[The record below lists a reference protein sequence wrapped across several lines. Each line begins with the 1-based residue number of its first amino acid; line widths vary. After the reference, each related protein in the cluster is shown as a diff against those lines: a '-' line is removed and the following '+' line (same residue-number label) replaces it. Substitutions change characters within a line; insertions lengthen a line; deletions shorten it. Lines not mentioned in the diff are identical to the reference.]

1 MVFIHESGVR
11 FPVGPPT
18 TILNNDMK
26 FGYYTDSKIPNSTA
40 LSSKLKKD
48 YNINSYGYRCPEW
61 KPLPVGKK
69 NVVVLGCSHTF
80 GEGLEDG
87 DIWVDQLY
95 KKVDQKRLRFWN
107 LGEPGASADKVVRI
121 LYATEKVLFPKLIV
135 ICWPFW
141 SRRERL
147 DTHEQNIMGDHK
159 TLESETEHTDKNNFL
174 KNVFFAEKFAEKVG
188 AKIFHCFAQDV
199 YEIPNVANVYN
210 KTSIKLCW
218 PYWSKLKT
226 DVKNRIAT
234 KKPSL
239 AKDGIHYGVEHH
251 ERFAELLYDRFKSR
265 LK

>member
-1 MVFIHESGVR
+1 
-11 FPVGPPT
+11 
-18 TILNNDMK
+18 MK
-26 FGYYTDSKIPNSTA
+26 FGYYSDSNIPKSTA

-48 YNINSYGYRCPEW
+48 YKINSYGYRCPEW

-199 YEIPNVANVYN
+199 YKIPNVANVFS

-239 AKDGIHYGVEHH
+239 AKDGLHYGVEHH
-251 ERFAELLYDRFKSR
+251 KRFAELLFEDWKTK

>member
-1 MVFIHESGVR
+1 
-11 FPVGPPT
+11 
-18 TILNNDMK
+18 MK
-26 FGYYTDSKIPNSTA
+26 FGYYTDSDIPKSTA
-40 LSSKLKKD
+40 LSSKLKKN
-48 YNINSYGYRCPEW
+48 YVINSYGYRCPEW

-87 DIWVDQLY
+87 DVWVDQLY

-121 LYATEKVLFPKLIV
+121 LYATEKVLFPKHIV

-199 YEIPNVANVYN
+199 YEIPNVLNVYS

-218 PYWSKLKT
+218 PYWSTQKS
-226 DVKNRIAT
+226 DSPNRIRT
-234 KKPSL
+234 TEPNL
-239 AKDGIHYGVEHH
+239 AKDGLHYGVEHH
-251 ERFAELLYDRFKSR
+251 RRFAELLYDRFKSR

>member
-1 MVFIHESGVR
+1 
-11 FPVGPPT
+11 
-18 TILNNDMK
+18 MK
-26 FGYYTDSKIPNSTA
+26 FGYYTDSDIPKSTA

-48 YNINSYGYRCPEW
+48 YVINSYGYRCPEW

-87 DIWVDQLY
+87 DVWVDQLY

-121 LYATEKVLFPKLIV
+121 LYATEKVLFPKHIV

-199 YEIPNVANVYN
+199 YEIPNVLNVYS

-218 PYWSKLKT
+218 PYWSTQKS
-226 DVKNRIAT
+226 DSPNRIRT
-234 KKPSL
+234 TEPNL
-239 AKDGIHYGVEHH
+239 AKDGLHYGVEHH
-251 ERFAELLYDRFKSR
+251 RRFAELLYDRFKSR

>member
-1 MVFIHESGVR
+1 
-11 FPVGPPT
+11 
-18 TILNNDMK
+18 MK
-26 FGYYTDSKIPNSTA
+26 FGYYTDSDIPKSTA

-48 YNINSYGYRCPEW
+48 YKINSYGYRCPEW

-87 DIWVDQLY
+87 DVWVDQLY

-121 LYATEKVLFPKLIV
+121 LYATEKVLFPKHIV

-159 TLESETEHTDKNNFL
+159 TLQSETEHTDKNNFL

-199 YEIPNVANVYN
+199 YEIPNVLNVYS

-218 PYWSKLKT
+218 PYWSTQKS
-226 DVKNRIAT
+226 DSPNRIRT
-234 KKPSL
+234 TEPNL
-239 AKDGIHYGVEHH
+239 AKDGLHYGVEHH
-251 ERFAELLYDRFKSR
+251 RRFAELLYDRFKSR